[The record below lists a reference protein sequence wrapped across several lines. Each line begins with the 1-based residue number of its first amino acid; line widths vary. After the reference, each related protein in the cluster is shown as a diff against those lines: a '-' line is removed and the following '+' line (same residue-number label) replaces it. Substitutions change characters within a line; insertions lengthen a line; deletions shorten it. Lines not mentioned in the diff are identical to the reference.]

1 MSRSHQAS
9 LGSRFLVVATGNE
22 ELIGQ
27 LPMRVSIAL
36 KDLFA
41 DRIKLIATL
50 IGITFSVIL
59 MAGQTAIFLGA
70 CRDITIMIDRSRA
83 DLWIM
88 PQGASSFEDAFP
100 VLTEFE
106 RQSALVTPGVK
117 RVTSLVTCF
126 SNWQQPSGEANIIV
140 LVGSERG
147 SAGPQPFVSDAIHD
161 EGGSSVVIDNS
172 YLGALGVSGI
182 GASAGVNDYSVRVS
196 ALSKGIRSFTHSPYV
211 FVSPSEAR
219 KYLDLPF
226 GQSTFL
232 LVDVDDLTHLEYVR
246 AKLRERMPN
255 VDILTTG
262 EFRTRSIDRWLY
274 QTGAGQALVLG
285 TILGAIIGAAI
296 IAQNINMSVEDHL
309 YEFALLRAMGASRGY
324 LQLIV
329 LIQVLVMTSIGTIAG
344 IMIILFLVPLSE
356 KSPLLLMVSAS
367 QLTLVVFSTFVIGLL
382 SSTVAIRKVR
392 NVDPV
397 TLLK

>member
-1 MSRSHQAS
+1 MLRTHQEA
-9 LGSRFLVVATGNE
+9 LGSRLLVEAAGSGA
-22 ELIGQ
+22 LIDPV
-27 LPMRVSIAL
+27 PMRVSIAL

-41 DRIKLIATL
+41 DRLKLIATL

-100 VLTEFE
+100 LLTEFE

-140 LVGSERG
+140 LVGSEPG
-147 SAGPQPFVSDAIHD
+147 SAGPQPFDSAAMPD
-161 EGGSSVVIDNS
+161 EEGSSVIIDDS

-182 GASAGVNDYSVRVS
+182 GASAGVNDHSVRVS

-211 FVSPSEAR
+211 FVNPGEAR
-219 KYLDLPF
+219 KYLDLPAR
-226 GQSTFL
+226 QSTFL
-232 LVDVDDLTHLEYVR
+232 LVDVDDLSHLEYIR

-255 VDILTTG
+255 VDILTTS
-262 EFRTRSIDRWLY
+262 EFRTRSINRWLY

-285 TILGAIIGAAI
+285 TMLGAIIGAAI

-324 LQLIV
+324 LRLIV
-329 LIQVLVMTSIGTIAG
+329 LIQVLVMTSIGIIAG
-344 IMIILFLVPLSE
+344 LAITLVLVPLSE
-356 KSPLLLMVSAS
+356 KSPLLLMVSAP
-367 QLTLVVFSTFVIGLL
+367 QLMLVVIATFAIGLL
-382 SSTVAIRKVR
+382 SSTVAIRKVG

>member
-1 MSRSHQAS
+1 MLRTHQAGV
-9 LGSRFLVVATGNE
+9 GSRFLAGE
-22 ELIGQ
+22 SGSGALIDQ

-41 DRIKLIATL
+41 DRVKLVATL

-100 VLTEFE
+100 LLTEFE

-126 SNWQQPSGEANIIV
+126 SNWQQPSGAANIIV

-147 SAGPQPFVSDAIHD
+147 SAGPQPFNSEAIPD
-161 EGGSSVVIDNS
+161 EKGSSVVIDRS
-172 YLGALGVSGI
+172 YLSALGVSGI

-196 ALSKGIRSFTHSPYV
+196 ALSEGIRSFTHSPYV
-211 FVSPSEAR
+211 FVSPREAR
-219 KYLDLPF
+219 KYLNLPV

-232 LVDVDDLTHLEYVR
+232 LVGLDDLSHLEYVR

-255 VDILTTG
+255 VDILSTG

-285 TILGAIIGAAI
+285 TMLGAIIGAAI

-329 LIQVLVMTSIGTIAG
+329 LIQVLVMTSIGIIAG
-344 IMIILFLVPLSE
+344 LAITLVLVPLSE
-356 KSPLLLMVSAS
+356 KSPLLLVVSAP
-367 QLTLVVFSTFVIGLL
+367 QLILVVISTFAIGLL

-397 TLLK
+397 SLLK